1 MSDPATPR
9 PVPYLLAQ
17 LLGEHLVRLEKL
29 ERRVAHQGATIKR
42 LVAENGVLHAKLSRL
57 QRLAPSR
64 SPASRVRPCADPSA
78 DTRRPSDSVPD
89 FTGSL
94 RELRGVTRP
103 PN

>member
-78 DTRRPSDSVPD
+78 DTRRPPDSVPD